1 MSICKSSSL
10 SDRVIVMFKVFRIG
24 GQERL
29 LPVRN
34 VSWRVKHPELQYILS
49 AVMSV
54 DFGFT

>member
-24 GQERL
+24 GQER
-29 LPVRN
+29 PVRN
-34 VSWRVKHPELQYILS
+34 FSWRVKHPELQYILS